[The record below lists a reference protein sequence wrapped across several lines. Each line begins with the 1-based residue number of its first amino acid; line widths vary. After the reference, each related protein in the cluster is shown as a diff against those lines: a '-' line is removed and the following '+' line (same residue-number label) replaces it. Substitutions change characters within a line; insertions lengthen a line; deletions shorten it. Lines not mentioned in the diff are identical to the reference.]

1 MIRTVSALSI
11 ATHVLLVAAYGLL
24 ALAAGTGTALLM
36 PGAQL
41 LPVTTGLAIFFAAC
55 VAHLAIVLLGFQR
68 ATTSE
73 LDVLRDA
80 YGAVRSELSQARSEA
95 RAILTAVESTT
106 QSRQGQA
113 MEIGQV
119 MAEVKVLQSLVERV
133 STTQRVPA
141 ERERSL
147 RLAAVGGNA
156 VVPSP
161 IEARDGGQP
170 GSPSDAEIL
179 EHVRE
184 GLRMNRIDLYV
195 QPVVSLP
202 QRKRRHLE
210 CFSRIRT
217 LDGGI
222 LLPHQYI
229 DVAAREGLIGAIDN
243 MLLFRS
249 VQLARRLQ
257 KAQSRLFSIFVN
269 ISEHTLA
276 DAGFFRDF
284 ASFMADNRDLA
295 PTLAFEF
302 MQSHVLRLGGTV
314 MLELERLARL
324 GFRFSMDQVSD
335 LHIDADELGRRHFR
349 TVKIEAARLLDQV
362 RQGFDVRGLKA
373 ALDRNGIDLI
383 VDKIESEATLVEVL
397 DHPVDFGQGY
407 LFGEPRPM
415 RE

>member
-1 MIRTVSALSI
+1 
-11 ATHVLLVAAYGLL
+11 
-24 ALAAGTGTALLM
+24 
-36 PGAQL
+36 
-41 LPVTTGLAIFFAAC
+41 
-55 VAHLAIVLLGFQR
+55 
-68 ATTSE
+68 
-73 LDVLRDA
+73 
-80 YGAVRSELSQARSEA
+80 
-95 RAILTAVESTT
+95 
-106 QSRQGQA
+106 
-113 MEIGQV
+113 
-119 MAEVKVLQSLVERV
+119 
-133 STTQRVPA
+133 
-141 ERERSL
+141 
-147 RLAAVGGNA
+147 
-156 VVPSP
+156 
-161 IEARDGGQP
+161 
-170 GSPSDAEIL
+170 
-179 EHVRE
+179 VRE

-217 LDGGI
+217 LDGAI
-222 LLPHQYI
+222 LLPQQYI
-229 DVAAREGLIGAIDN
+229 GVAAREGLIGAIDN

-276 DAGFFRDF
+276 DASFFRDF
-284 ASFMADNRDLA
+284 ATFMVENRDLA
-295 PTLAFEF
+295 PTLTFEF
-302 MQSHVLRLGGTV
+302 MQSHVQRLGGTV

-349 TVKIEAARLLDQV
+349 TVKVEAARLLEQS
-362 RQGFDVRGLKA
+362 RQGFDVRAFKA